1 MHRLLSSLVAIS
13 CTLALASAARA
24 HCEVPCGIYD
34 DDLRYKLLQEHA
46 GTIEKSMQQIVDL
59 SKQKNPNYNQ
69 IVRWTTNKDEHADE
83 VQHLV
88 SQYFMT
94 QRIKPEDKNY
104 EKKITTLHQMLIAA
118 MKCKQ
123 TTDVENVKK
132 LRELTKSFGDLYFAK

>member
-1 MHRLLSSLVAIS
+1 MHRLLFSVA
-13 CTLALASAARA
+13 TLALGLVLTSAARA

-46 GTIEKSMQQIVDL
+46 GTLEKAMLQINEL
-59 SKQKNPNYNQ
+59 SKAKSPDFNQ
-69 IVRWTTNKDEHADE
+69 IVRWTTTKDAHADE

-123 TTDVENVKK
+123 TTDVGNVKK
-132 LRELTKSFGDLYFAK
+132 LRELTAAFGELYFVK